1 MAHSAI
7 HFSIGMIAGSIATF
21 PVVVTAWR
29 ANTKLAK
36 KISRWLI
43 ISYAAGIYAITPS
56 LLSWIG
62 LSEKFCQGWWMNIF
76 LLHPLINKLETT
88 GRLIPATIAVF
99 LCFVIPYL
107 MILAALFK
115 QHKKPRNTQKTRN
128 FL

>member
-29 ANTKLAK
+29 VKSTLTK
-36 KISRWLI
+36 KIRHWLI

-56 LLSWIG
+56 ILGWIG
-62 LSEKFCQGWWMNIF
+62 LSESFCQGWWMNIF
-76 LLHPLINKLETT
+76 LLHPLINRLETT
-88 GRLIPATIAVF
+88 GRLIPATIAII

-107 MILAALFK
+107 VILAALFRA
-115 QHKKPRNTQKTRN
+115 KKHQAVI
-128 FL
+128 